1 MRLLVAEQDPVA
13 RSLISSAL
21 SNDYDVTSVGC
32 GAKAAGAIT
41 DAHEYGEPFDVVVL
55 SMALSSQSGND
66 LLKLIKSFEEPR
78 VVVGGK
84 SSKIFFLPPRA
95 TGLEAPNG
103 SFDIPSL
110 IEEINRLTRL

>member
-21 SNDYDVTSVGC
+21 SSEYEVTSVADGSR
-32 GAKAAGAIT
+32 AAGAIT

-55 SMALSSQSGND
+55 SMALSVQGDND

-78 VVVGGK
+78 VAVGGK
-84 SSKIFFLPPRA
+84 SSKIVFLAPRT
-95 TGLEAPNG
+95 TGTNARHG